1 MKKKPKAIR
10 SLVEL
15 LFLFISSKVKCYR
28 YNVVNSCFTLLHSLP
43 HACRPYGKTR
53 RFCQLSY
60 YSHGKDKS
68 HIRFLC
74 TESASPIS
82 SLPKNEMNILIHFFG
97 LRGGGGGAILAF
109 HILYQVSSIFMVI
122 PNWFFFNC
130 VFPIPAAIGVMNVVA
145 RSPLN
150 SDSVKRWNLP
160 SK

>member
-1 MKKKPKAIR
+1 MKKTPKAIR

-15 LFLFISSKVKCYR
+15 LFLFISLKVKCYR

-82 SLPKNEMNILIHFFG
+82 SLPKNEMNIFIHFFG
-97 LRGGGGGAILAF
+97 LRGGGGGNTGISHLVPGVF
-109 HILYQVSSIFMVI
+109 HLYGDSHLV
-122 PNWFFFNC
+122 FFLT
-130 VFPIPAAIGVMNVVA
+130 VFSVFLP
-145 RSPLN
+145 PLE
-150 SDSVKRWNLP
+150 S
-160 SK
+160 